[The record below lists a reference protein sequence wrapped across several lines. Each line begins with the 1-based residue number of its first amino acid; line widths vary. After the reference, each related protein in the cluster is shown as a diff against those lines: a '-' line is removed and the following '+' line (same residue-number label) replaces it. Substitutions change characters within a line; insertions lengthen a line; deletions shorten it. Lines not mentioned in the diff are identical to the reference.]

1 MATFVPPV
9 TLYDLL
15 LEAIQFGS
23 DEEAYQAVS
32 EALSRPPAQAS
43 KALRTLSHILPDV
56 IRLRKNHLLQYLLQN
71 GVTVIAA
78 AVKMAAGLLYESA
91 KYYLELLFAH
101 GWDINRALSN
111 TEPPVLSIALHDTL
125 LTRWLLATGADPN
138 AHCDMDYT
146 PLSLAVQTAPLS
158 IVELLLQYGRHCH
171 NGHLIYYA
179 TQRANINETMQMTEL
194 LYQYTKPVDDILWQ
208 DATSYCL
215 RAQFLRGTPL
225 YYACIENKVPVALKL
240 LDLGADPDKACM
252 RYNESVGPTPREVAI
267 QNGGVIAER
276 LAGAG
281 GQFVH

>member
-1 MATFVPPV
+1 MHACLFGATYDRDVWWSLGCGRWIISSGAFTRLPKELQTYKLRAVLPPTMATFVPPV

-111 TEPPVLSIALHDTL
+111 TEPPVLRYVI
-125 LTRWLLATGADPN
+125 LT
-138 AHCDMDYT
+138 
-146 PLSLAVQTAPLS
+146 
-158 IVELLLQYGRHCH
+158 
-171 NGHLIYYA
+171 
-179 TQRANINETMQMTEL
+179 
-194 LYQYTKPVDDILWQ
+194 
-208 DATSYCL
+208 
-215 RAQFLRGTPL
+215 
-225 YYACIENKVPVALKL
+225 
-240 LDLGADPDKACM
+240 
-252 RYNESVGPTPREVAI
+252 
-267 QNGGVIAER
+267 
-276 LAGAG
+276 
-281 GQFVH
+281 